1 MEKSKVMMHE
11 KFGEKSF
18 QTIIGNLLR
27 YGVWIS
33 LSVAFIGGIVYLMHH
48 GNDIEDYSVFKEN
61 DRNIFEV
68 ITAVVNG
75 VISGSGE
82 FLIFFGIILL
92 FLTPCFQGFTF
103 SFLFFD
109 RERLFVCYYYADCY
123 SDYYN
128 QYFIWI
134 FSLIC
139 CCRL

>member
-1 MEKSKVMMHE
+1 MEKSKVMTHE
-11 KFGEKSF
+11 KFGEKDF

-33 LSVAFIGGIVYLMHH
+33 LSVAFIGGIVYLLHH

-68 ITAVVNG
+68 ISSVVNG

-92 FLTPCFQGFTF
+92 FLTPVFRVLLSLF
-103 SFLFFD
+103 SFLI
-109 RERLFVCYYYADCY
+109 EK
-123 SDYYN
+123 DYLYVVITLIVILIIITSIS
-128 QYFIWI
+128 FG
-134 FSLIC
+134 FSH
-139 CCRL
+139 

>member
-1 MEKSKVMMHE
+1 MEKSKVMTHE
-11 KFGEKSF
+11 KFGEKDF

-68 ITAVVNG
+68 ITSVVNG

-92 FLTPCFQGFTF
+92 FLTPVFRVLLSLF
-103 SFLFFD
+103 SFLI
-109 RERLFVCYYYADCY
+109 EK
-123 SDYYN
+123 DYLYVVITLIVILIIITSIS
-128 QYFIWI
+128 FG
-134 FSLIC
+134 FSH
-139 CCRL
+139 